1 MSVYLRPAIEHRL
14 SCDRSLPSSTYVG
27 DHLCLFRPSQSC
39 SPPSLPSNSPVPH
52 PLYPFP
58 RDWRLKL
65 KGLLSNVHHHGPL
78 VPWGQKCL
86 RTRAGSMA
94 IVGVQLNRKRDGQAD
109 TIGAAFEMLHVVIL
123 IMYDSG
129 RQPLV
134 DNHLIDR

>member
-1 MSVYLRPAIEHRL
+1 
-14 SCDRSLPSSTYVG
+14 
-27 DHLCLFRPSQSC
+27 
-39 SPPSLPSNSPVPH
+39 
-52 PLYPFP
+52 
-58 RDWRLKL
+58 
-65 KGLLSNVHHHGPL
+65 
-78 VPWGQKCL
+78 
-86 RTRAGSMA
+86 MA